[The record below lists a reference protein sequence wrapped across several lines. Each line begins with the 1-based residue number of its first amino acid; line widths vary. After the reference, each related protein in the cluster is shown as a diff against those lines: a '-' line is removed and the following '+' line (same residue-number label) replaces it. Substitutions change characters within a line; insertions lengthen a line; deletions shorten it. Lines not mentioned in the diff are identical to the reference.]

1 MKPTVETIALKDYDS
16 AIIALFGSYEKY
28 RTSPIFIECCN
39 RIDYLKL
46 AKVKVAER
54 LQQDKENIKWWD
66 VWNKIIT
73 SIGINL
79 SGKTF
84 NKEIDDLI
92 HQYEK
97 YRALPMP
104 FFVRMTN
111 EEFDKTYKTWKKVLQ
126 ASGVEEFKNE

>member
-1 MKPTVETIALKDYDS
+1 MKPTAETITLKDYDS

-28 RTSPIFIECCN
+28 RTSPIFIECCK
-39 RIDYLKL
+39 RIDYLKI

-66 VWNKIIT
+66 VWNKIIAF
-73 SIGINL
+73 IGINL

-84 NKEIDDLI
+84 DKEVDDLI

-97 YRALPMP
+97 HRALPMP

-111 EEFDKTYKTWKKVLQ
+111 EDFDKTYKTWKKVLQ
-126 ASGVEEFKNE
+126 ASGVGEFKNE